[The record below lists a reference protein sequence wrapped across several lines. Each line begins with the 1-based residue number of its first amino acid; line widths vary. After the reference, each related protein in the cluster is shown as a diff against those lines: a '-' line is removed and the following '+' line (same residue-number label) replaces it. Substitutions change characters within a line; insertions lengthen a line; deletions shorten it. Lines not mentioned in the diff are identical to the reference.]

1 MKINILSLPHPVL
14 GRKDDVDGKY
24 EVDASW
30 ELGREKIKLNILH
43 KLVNNTLREMMKNN
57 KVNFC
62 TEVACAKTHY
72 RNTFVSS
79 EDKQEIILSA
89 SDLRDKVDVNF
100 FITAKENMGNYKI
113 DGANSDYGNN
123 LFEIEKGDVLAY
135 GGTTFFIAAKAYAL
149 MTVASFMVID
159 KYDEQEGPIHIDL
172 EDDDKVIIRMSNSDY
187 ERYNIEKGYKDMYP
201 IFHSS
206 IVFPALLH
214 ILYSMKNNSSS
225 YESRA
230 WFENL
235 NYRLKNEEIFKKR
248 NLSINN
254 TNDIPKIAQLFL
266 GNPVNRSLN
275 SIENII
281 NEVENN

>member
-1 MKINILSLPHPVL
+1 
-14 GRKDDVDGKY
+14 
-24 EVDASW
+24 
-30 ELGREKIKLNILH
+30 
-43 KLVNNTLREMMKNN
+43 
-57 KVNFC
+57 
-62 TEVACAKTHY
+62 
-72 RNTFVSS
+72 
-79 EDKQEIILSA
+79 
-89 SDLRDKVDVNF
+89 
-100 FITAKENMGNYKI
+100 
-113 DGANSDYGNN
+113 
-123 LFEIEKGDVLAY
+123 
-135 GGTTFFIAAKAYAL
+135 
-149 MTVASFMVID
+149 MVID
-159 KYDEQEGPIHIDL
+159 KYDDQEGPIHIDL
-172 EDDDKVIIRMSNSDY
+172 EDDDKVIIRMSTSDY

-281 NEVENN
+281 NEVEDNWYG